1 MNDPLAFLF
10 TPTFDVL
17 SENLSQN
24 VSVQHI
30 QENHSLETV
39 LVFCYYFYHKC
50 LLRSEIWE
58 KWKYVCLFMDQR
70 RRPRR
75 RETVIAPYFLQ
86 KNESK
91 LLVWAHSPGKLR
103 PHRKFWC
110 LTEIVLALNKMPAL
124 TNVKSNQHEK
134 SVFSNLW
141 HFFFSWRV
149 KLVTFTWKLELYLAL
164 SKVPLFAYLCKYRKL
179 THMLFA
185 KKYKIT

>member
-39 LVFCYYFYHKC
+39 FVFCYYFYHKC

-58 KWKYVCLFMDQR
+58 KWKCVCLFMDQR

-110 LTEIVLALNKMPAL
+110 LTKIVLALAKIPDL
-124 TNVKSNQHEK
+124 TNVKSKQRKTK
-134 SVFSNLW
+134 SVFSNL
-141 HFFFSWRV
+141 
-149 KLVTFTWKLELYLAL
+149 TFLIFLESRL
-164 SKVPLFAYLCKYRKL
+164 
-179 THMLFA
+179 
-185 KKYKIT
+185 